1 MMTKT
6 RTILSLSL
14 AALCTAAAAAPKA
27 PADVDGARI
36 RAADQEPGNW
46 MSHGRTYDEQRH
58 SPLARIDA
66 GNVDRLGMAWT
77 VKLDVDRGVEAT
89 PIVVDGVMYTT
100 GAWSIVYALD
110 ARTGKRLWTFDPKVP
125 GENLGQGCC
134 DTVNRGVAV
143 WKGKVYVGSFD
154 GRLIA
159 LDAKTGKVAWS
170 VDTVLDRKKSYT
182 VTGAPRIVKGKVLIG
197 NGGAEFGVRGYIT
210 AYDAETG
217 KQAWRFYTVPGDPAL
232 PPEDKAMEIALKT
245 WSGRAG

>member
-27 PADVDGARI
+27 PADCGRPGARQLDEPRPHLR
-36 RAADQEPGNW
+36 RAA
-46 MSHGRTYDEQRH
+46 H

-110 ARTGKRLWTFDPKVP
+110 ARTGKRCGPSTPRFPAR
-125 GENLGQGCC
+125 
-134 DTVNRGVAV
+134 T
-143 WKGKVYVGSFD
+143 
-154 GRLIA
+154 
-159 LDAKTGKVAWS
+159 S
-170 VDTVLDRKKSYT
+170 VR
-182 VTGAPRIVKGKVLIG
+182 A
-197 NGGAEFGVRGYIT
+197 A
-210 AYDAETG
+210 A
-217 KQAWRFYTVPGDPAL
+217 
-232 PPEDKAMEIALKT
+232 T
-245 WSGRAG
+245 WSTAASRCGRARSTSAASMAD